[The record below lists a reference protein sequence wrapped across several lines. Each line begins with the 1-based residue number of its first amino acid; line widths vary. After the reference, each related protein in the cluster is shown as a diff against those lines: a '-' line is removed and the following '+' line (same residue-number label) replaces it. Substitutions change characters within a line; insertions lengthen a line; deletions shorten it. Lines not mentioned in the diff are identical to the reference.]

1 MASTSETSARSLV
14 ELHRANQA
22 NARSMPEMF
31 ALLVSLLCVRLQD
44 APNVLQRAAAMVQR
58 GDLAAAADLYQQAL
72 RAAPAGPPQ
81 HVHRNLGA
89 VQAGL
94 GNLESAEASFRLA
107 VEQCPTDAR
116 AAMYYAAVLA
126 KMLPAELRSSPARTR
141 ATAAAFRLACKLAP
155 RSSEPLAHFGDFLRS
170 TGMHAESERAFA
182 AAVALSPAQGEL
194 HFSHG
199 RAAHEA
205 LASGGGQGGGGQGGG
220 ALRVTATHALR
231 QAALL
236 RPSHAPTWARL
247 GALLWENADLRAAN
261 RTLLHAVALRP
272 TDTTSWQLLG
282 AVHQLAADGA
292 RAVVYHGQ
300 AIRASSSAVEEFS
313 AQLGLAVSLPALMP
327 RTEQVPALRLQVERR
342 LAAMVAALRGATSV
356 AKVPVLLDAASL
368 HGLVPP
374 PYLPYWLCADGS
386 FLLLRSHE
394 LLAQLLRHAMPAL
407 AFTAPQCRRT
417 VQERGS
423 AAETQGV
430 VRPAAPIRVGFVSS
444 CFSHH
449 TLAKMLGWVARG
461 LAARKAVSAAGL
473 ARKHVFNVT
482 LFTFPD
488 AARDSFTESLVA
500 PLPLGTGTDA
510 GPGIQLVVLPTPL
523 GDAHQRLGRAA
534 LDVLVFNDLALS
546 RTSYFIAAARLAPV
560 QVLVLNNG
568 MTSGFG
574 ANGADGG
581 IDYFVEADTACA
593 APAVA
598 ATHYT
603 EQLVRFSAPPFALPT
618 TDGAW
623 SCDDGTAPWA
633 GWDGSAPGT
642 VAAAA
647 RHAALSEFEL
657 LPTQYQAHSSR
668 AAEALD
674 LRLYMCLQSP
684 SKLHPAFDEAL
695 LRILFTD
702 PAAVVVLLRGAH
714 VAWPDLLLGRLA
726 GHPLCVVRD
735 AAASSCS
742 RNDGTLSR
750 VRFVGEQPHSRFTR
764 LASLASVHIDPFPF
778 GGGLSSANL
787 LSWGAPLVTLPTLH
801 RSGRMTR
808 ALYELLGMPD
818 DVRVIASD
826 VVGLVHAATA
836 LAGDH
841 SAATALSQT
850 LRERRHRFT
859 GAMSSTLDEWARFLG
874 TAMSLQ

>member
-1 MASTSETSARSLV
+1 
-14 ELHRANQA
+14 
-22 NARSMPEMF
+22 MPAHAML

-72 RAAPAGPPQ
+72 RAAPARPPQ

-94 GNLESAEASFRLA
+94 GNLEAAEASFRLA
-107 VEQCPTDAR
+107 VEQFPTDAR
-116 AAMYYAAVLA
+116 AAMFHAAVLA
-126 KMLPAELRSSPARTR
+126 KMLPAELRSLPARTR
-141 ATAAAFRLACKLAP
+141 ATAAAFRLAHSLAP

-205 LASGGGQGGGGQGGG
+205 LASGGGQGGG

-261 RTLLHAVALRP
+261 RTLLRAVALRP

-292 RAVVYHGQ
+292 RADVYHGQ
-300 AIRASSSAVEEFS
+300 AIRASNSAVEEFS

-327 RTEQVPALRLQVERR
+327 RTEQVSALRLQVERR
-342 LAAMVAALRGATSV
+342 LAAMVAAVRGATSV

-374 PYLPYWLCADGS
+374 PYLPYWLGADGS
-386 FLLLRSHE
+386 FLLLRHAV

-417 VQERGS
+417 VQERET

-430 VRPAAPIRVGFVSS
+430 VSPAAPIRVGFVSS

-449 TLAKMLGWVARG
+449 TLAQMLGWVARG
-461 LAARKAVSAAGL
+461 LAARKVVAAAGL

-500 PLPLGTGTDA
+500 PLPLSSGTDA
-510 GPGIQLVVLPTPL
+510 GPGILLAVLPTQL

-581 IDYFVEADTACA
+581 IDYYVEADTACA

-598 ATHYT
+598 DTHYT

-623 SCDDGTAPWA
+623 SRDDGTAPWA
-633 GWDGSAPGT
+633 GWDGSAPDTLAGVT
-642 VAAAA
+642 

-657 LPTQYQAHSSR
+657 LPTQYQAHGSR

-726 GHPLCVVRD
+726 GHPLCVVHD

-742 RNDGTLSR
+742 RNDGALSR

-841 SAATALSQT
+841 SAATALSHT

-874 TAMSLQ
+874 TAVSLHGARKQKV